1 MLELSGVTKAYRRG
15 EVVAV
20 KHLSLAVKPG
30 EIFGFLGPNGAGKTT
45 TIKMMAGILPPD
57 EGTITLK
64 GIPVWPDPLKAKRH
78 IGYVPDTPQIYP
90 QLTGLE
96 YLRFVADIYQ
106 VPLSQR
112 EKEVEER
119 ARALELLDHL
129 EDRVRDYSHGMQQ
142 KLALIASLLPRPYLW
157 ILDEPMVG
165 LDPRAVHTVK
175 TWMQEYASQGNIV
188 FFSTHILEVAERLV
202 DRVGIIHHGELVA
215 VGTLEELRQGEQ
227 GASLEHI
234 FLALTES

>member
-1 MLELSGVTKAYRRG
+1 MLELSKVTKAYRHG

-20 KHLSLAVKPG
+20 KTLSLTVRPG

-45 TIKMMAGILPPD
+45 TIKIIAGILPPD
-57 EGTITLK
+57 EGSITLQ
-64 GIPVWPDPLKAKRH
+64 GIPVWPDPLEAKKR

-119 ARALELLDHL
+119 AGALELLDHL
-129 EDRVRDYSHGMQQ
+129 EDRIRDYSHGMQQ
-142 KLALIASLLPRPYLW
+142 KLALIASLLPKPYLW

-165 LDPRAVHTVK
+165 LDPRAVHT
-175 TWMQEYASQGNIV
+175 
-188 FFSTHILEVAERLV
+188 
-202 DRVGIIHHGELVA
+202 
-215 VGTLEELRQGEQ
+215 
-227 GASLEHI
+227 
-234 FLALTES
+234 